1 MKKVLISA
9 AIVAAFAGVFACS
22 HDHDEDGHSH
32 GDGGTHT
39 SAFAAC
45 QAIIDACHE
54 KDVGTGPVHDCHDLG
69 HEATSDAPCAAKKDE
84 CVKTCNAAGTEDDA
98 GSDAGGKDAA
108 SEGGS
113 DAGHDH
119 NH

>member
-9 AIVAAFAGVFACS
+9 AVVAAFAGILACS
-22 HDHDEDGHSH
+22 HDDDHSHSEDG
-32 GDGGTHT
+32 GAHT

-45 QAIIDACHE
+45 QTIIDACHE
-54 KDVGTGPVHDCHDLG
+54 KDVGTGPVHDCHDLA
-69 HEATSDAPCAAKKDE
+69 HEATSEAACTAKKDE
-84 CVKTCNAAGTEDDA
+84 CVKTCNASGTDA
-98 GSDAGGKDAA
+98 GSDGGGTDAA

-119 NH
+119 